1 MIIKQVEIREYE
13 SGDIL
18 DISEVKVQNRKP
30 ALNRARFAL
39 VLAICGQT
47 YKVLTDTNAVSFIK
61 QIELGNEKYLSHV
74 DMSNWKNVIN
84 GEATT

>member
-18 DISEVKVQNRKP
+18 DISEVKAKNRKP
-30 ALNRARFAL
+30 EISKARVAL
-39 VLAICGQT
+39 VLCLCGHT

-61 QIELGNEKYLSHV
+61 PAELGNEKYLSHV

-84 GEATT
+84 GEETA